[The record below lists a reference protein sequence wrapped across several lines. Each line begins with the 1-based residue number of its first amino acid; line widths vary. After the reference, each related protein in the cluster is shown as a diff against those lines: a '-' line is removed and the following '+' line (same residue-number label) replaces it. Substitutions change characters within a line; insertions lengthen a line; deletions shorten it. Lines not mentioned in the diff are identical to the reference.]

1 MHAEFGV
8 LDKRNTDFGIGNKG
22 GNMLPNVKGI
32 GESYQ
37 NKIFGH
43 TKKEAEKKG
52 SSSVSKN
59 AADKEVA
66 TEQVP
71 VSGDLKTD
79 KLSLSSVANKK
90 TEKKEALTPEDQL
103 SDKAK
108 DYLAKLRKS
117 RKNVD
122 FRISEKGME
131 NNYLAKKT
139 NKEFTIVLTN
149 EEIEKMAT
157 DKAFEKKQL
166 YIIDKTMKDMLK
178 ASLGLGEDNGSGK
191 TNTSDIKD
199 IALKLKEDG
208 STELIAS
215 LEKSSKS
222 AKRIA
227 AEKAKKRETEK
238 LEEKRL
244 EKKQA
249 AEKDKKKIADKSE
262 EKKSEKETVKR
273 VEVKANTIEELVEKM
288 KNIDWDKIPETEK
301 DSE

>member
-1 MHAEFGV
+1 
-8 LDKRNTDFGIGNKG
+8 
-22 GNMLPNVKGI
+22 MLQNVRGT

-52 SSSVSKN
+52 SSSVSKDVVGREAVTN
-59 AADKEVA
+59 QLDVKDDV
-66 TEQVP
+66 
-71 VSGDLKTD
+71 KTD

-90 TEKKEALTPEDQL
+90 TEKGEALSPEDQL

-131 NNYLAKKT
+131 NNYLAKKS

-149 EEIEKMAT
+149 EEIERMAT

-166 YIIDKTMKDMLK
+166 YIIDKTMQDMLK
-178 ASLGLGEDNGSGK
+178 ASLGIGENNGNGK

-222 AKRIA
+222 AKQIA
-227 AEKAKKRETEK
+227 KDKAKKKETEK

-244 EKKQA
+244 EK
-249 AEKDKKKIADKSE
+249 S
-262 EKKSEKETVKR
+262 R
-273 VEVKANTIEELVEKM
+273 
-288 KNIDWDKIPETEK
+288 P
-301 DSE
+301 

>member
-1 MHAEFGV
+1 
-8 LDKRNTDFGIGNKG
+8 
-22 GNMLPNVKGI
+22 MLQNVRGT

-52 SSSVSKN
+52 SSSVSK
-59 AADKEVA
+59 DVA
-66 TEQVP
+66 GREAVTNQAGVKDN
-71 VSGDLKTD
+71 VKTD
-79 KLSLSSVANKK
+79 KLSLSSVASKK
-90 TEKKEALTPEDQL
+90 TEKKEVLTPEDQL

-131 NNYLAKKT
+131 NNYLAKKS

-149 EEIEKMAT
+149 EEIERMAT

-178 ASLGLGEDNGSGK
+178 ASLGIGENNGSGK

-222 AKRIA
+222 AKQIA
-227 AEKAKKRETEK
+227 KDKAKKRETEK

-244 EKKQA
+244 EKKLA
-249 AEKDKKKIADKSE
+249 AEKDKKKVAEKAD
-262 EKKSEKETVKR
+262 EKKEEKETVKR
-273 VEVKANTIEELVEKM
+273 VEVKAKTIEELVEKM
-288 KNIDWDKIPETEK
+288 KNIDWDKVPETEK

>member
-1 MHAEFGV
+1 
-8 LDKRNTDFGIGNKG
+8 
-22 GNMLPNVKGI
+22 MLQNVRGT

-43 TKKEAEKKG
+43 TKKEAEMKG
-52 SSSVSKN
+52 RSSVSK
-59 AADKEVA
+59 AVA
-66 TEQVP
+66 GREAVLD
-71 VSGDLKTD
+71 VKDDVKTD

-90 TEKKEALTPEDQL
+90 TEKGEALSPEDQL

-131 NNYLAKKT
+131 NNYLAKKS

-149 EEIEKMAT
+149 EEIERMAT

-166 YIIDKTMKDMLK
+166 YIIDKTMQDMLK
-178 ASLGLGEDNGSGK
+178 ASLGIGENNGNGK

-222 AKRIA
+222 AKQIA
-227 AEKAKKRETEK
+227 KDKAKKKETEK

-249 AEKDKKKIADKSE
+249 LEKDKKKVAEKAEDK
-262 EKKSEKETVKR
+262 KAEKETVKR
-273 VEVKANTIEELVEKM
+273 VEVKAKTIEELVEKM
-288 KNIDWDKIPETEK
+288 KNIDWDKVPETEK

>member
-1 MHAEFGV
+1 
-8 LDKRNTDFGIGNKG
+8 
-22 GNMLPNVKGI
+22 MLQNVRGT

-37 NKIFGH
+37 NKIFGQ

-52 SSSVSKN
+52 SSSVSK
-59 AADKEVA
+59 EVTGREA
-66 TEQVP
+66 VTNQAGVKDD
-71 VSGDLKTD
+71 VKTD

-90 TEKKEALTPEDQL
+90 TEKGEALSPEDQL

-131 NNYLAKKT
+131 NNYLAKKS

-149 EEIEKMAT
+149 EEIERMAT

-166 YIIDKTMKDMLK
+166 YIIDKTMQDMLK
-178 ASLGLGEDNGSGK
+178 ASLGIGENNGNGK

-222 AKRIA
+222 AKQIA
-227 AEKAKKRETEK
+227 KDKAKKRETEK

-244 EKKQA
+244 EKKLA
-249 AEKDKKKIADKSE
+249 AEKDKKKVAEKAD
-262 EKKSEKETVKR
+262 EKKEEKETVKR
-273 VEVKANTIEELVEKM
+273 VEVKAKTIEELVEKM
-288 KNIDWDKIPETEK
+288 KNIDWDKVPETEK

>member
-1 MHAEFGV
+1 MPNSVF

-222 AKRIA
+222 AKQIA
-227 AEKAKKRETEK
+227 TEKAKK
-238 LEEKRL
+238 
-244 EKKQA
+244 
-249 AEKDKKKIADKSE
+249 
-262 EKKSEKETVKR
+262 
-273 VEVKANTIEELVEKM
+273 
-288 KNIDWDKIPETEK
+288 
-301 DSE
+301 

>member
-1 MHAEFGV
+1 
-8 LDKRNTDFGIGNKG
+8 
-22 GNMLPNVKGI
+22 MLQNVRGT

-52 SSSVSKN
+52 SSSVSK
-59 AADKEVA
+59 DVA
-66 TEQVP
+66 GREAVTNQLDVKDD
-71 VSGDLKTD
+71 VKTD
-79 KLSLSSVANKK
+79 KLSLSSVASK
-90 TEKKEALTPEDQL
+90 
-103 SDKAK
+103 
-108 DYLAKLRKS
+108 KLRKS

-131 NNYLAKKT
+131 NNYLAKKS

-149 EEIEKMAT
+149 EEIERMAT

-178 ASLGLGEDNGSGK
+178 ASLGIGENNGSGK

-222 AKRIA
+222 AKQIA
-227 AEKAKKRETEK
+227 KDKAKKRETEK

-244 EKKQA
+244 EKKLA
-249 AEKDKKKIADKSE
+249 AEKDKKKVAEKAD
-262 EKKSEKETVKR
+262 EKKEEKETVKR
-273 VEVKANTIEELVEKM
+273 VEVKAKTIEELVEKM
-288 KNIDWDKIPETEK
+288 KNIDWDKVPETEK

>member
-1 MHAEFGV
+1 
-8 LDKRNTDFGIGNKG
+8 
-22 GNMLPNVKGI
+22 MLQNVRGT

-37 NKIFGH
+37 NKIFGQ

-178 ASLGLGEDNGSGK
+178 ASLGLGENNGSGK

-222 AKRIA
+222 AKQIA
-227 AEKAKKRETEK
+227 AEKAKRRETEK

-244 EKKQA
+244 EKRQA

-262 EKKSEKETVKR
+262 EKKSEKEKVKR

-301 DSE
+301 DLE

>member
-1 MHAEFGV
+1 
-8 LDKRNTDFGIGNKG
+8 
-22 GNMLPNVKGI
+22 MLQNVRGT

-37 NKIFGH
+37 NKIFGQ

-52 SSSVSKN
+52 SSSVSK
-59 AADKEVA
+59 DVA
-66 TEQVP
+66 GREAVTNQ
-71 VSGDLKTD
+71 SGVKDDGKTD
-79 KLSLSSVANKK
+79 KLSLSSVASKK
-90 TEKKEALTPEDQL
+90 TEKKEVLTPEDQL

-131 NNYLAKKT
+131 NNYLAKKS

-149 EEIEKMAT
+149 EEIERMAT

-178 ASLGLGEDNGSGK
+178 ASLGIGENNGSGK

-222 AKRIA
+222 AKQIA
-227 AEKAKKRETEK
+227 KDKAKKRETEK

-244 EKKQA
+244 EKKLA
-249 AEKDKKKIADKSE
+249 AEKDKKKVAEKAD
-262 EKKSEKETVKR
+262 EKKEEKETVKR
-273 VEVKANTIEELVEKM
+273 VEVKAKTIEELVEKM
-288 KNIDWDKIPETEK
+288 KNIDWDKVPETEK

>member
-1 MHAEFGV
+1 MAGREAV
-8 LDKRNTDFGIGNKG
+8 ID
-22 GNMLPNVKGI
+22 VKDD
-32 GESYQ
+32 
-37 NKIFGH
+37 
-43 TKKEAEKKG
+43 
-52 SSSVSKN
+52 V
-59 AADKEVA
+59 
-66 TEQVP
+66 
-71 VSGDLKTD
+71 KTD

-90 TEKKEALTPEDQL
+90 TEKGEALSPEDQL

-131 NNYLAKKT
+131 NNYLAKKS

-149 EEIEKMAT
+149 EEIERMAT

-166 YIIDKTMKDMLK
+166 YIIDKTMQDMLK
-178 ASLGLGEDNGSGK
+178 ASLGIGENNGNGK

-222 AKRIA
+222 AKQIA
-227 AEKAKKRETEK
+227 KDKAKKKETEK

-249 AEKDKKKIADKSE
+249 LEKDKKKVAEKAEDK
-262 EKKSEKETVKR
+262 KAEKETVKR
-273 VEVKANTIEELVEKM
+273 VEVKAKTIEELVEKM
-288 KNIDWDKIPETEK
+288 KNIDWDKVPETEK

>member
-1 MHAEFGV
+1 
-8 LDKRNTDFGIGNKG
+8 
-22 GNMLPNVKGI
+22 MLQNVRGT

-43 TKKEAEKKG
+43 TKKEAGKKG
-52 SSSVSKN
+52 SSSVSK
-59 AADKEVA
+59 EVTGREA
-66 TEQVP
+66 VID
-71 VSGDLKTD
+71 VKDDVKTD

-90 TEKKEALTPEDQL
+90 TEKGEALSPEDQL

-131 NNYLAKKT
+131 NNYLAKKS

-149 EEIEKMAT
+149 EEIERMAT

-166 YIIDKTMKDMLK
+166 YIIDKTMQDMLK
-178 ASLGLGEDNGSGK
+178 ASLGIGENNGNGK

-222 AKRIA
+222 AKQIA
-227 AEKAKKRETEK
+227 KDKAKKKETEK

-249 AEKDKKKIADKSE
+249 LEKDKKKVAEKAEDK
-262 EKKSEKETVKR
+262 KAEKETVKR
-273 VEVKANTIEELVEKM
+273 VEVKAKTIEELVEKM
-288 KNIDWDKIPETEK
+288 KNIDWDKVPETEK

>member
-1 MHAEFGV
+1 
-8 LDKRNTDFGIGNKG
+8 
-22 GNMLPNVKGI
+22 MLQNVRGT

-37 NKIFGH
+37 NKIFGQ

-52 SSSVSKN
+52 SSSVSK
-59 AADKEVA
+59 DVA
-66 TEQVP
+66 GREAVTEQAGVKDD
-71 VSGDLKTD
+71 VKTD
-79 KLSLSSVANKK
+79 KLSLSSVASKK

-131 NNYLAKKT
+131 NNYLAKKS

-149 EEIEKMAT
+149 EEIERMAT

-178 ASLGLGEDNGSGK
+178 ASLGIGENNGSGK

-222 AKRIA
+222 AKQIA
-227 AEKAKKRETEK
+227 KDKAKKRETEK

-244 EKKQA
+244 EKKLA
-249 AEKDKKKIADKSE
+249 AEKDKKKVAEKAD
-262 EKKSEKETVKR
+262 EKKEEKETVKK
-273 VEVKANTIEELVEKM
+273 VEVKAKTIEELVEKM
-288 KNIDWDKIPETEK
+288 KNIDWDKVPETEK

>member
-1 MHAEFGV
+1 
-8 LDKRNTDFGIGNKG
+8 
-22 GNMLPNVKGI
+22 MLQNVRGT

-37 NKIFGH
+37 NKIFGQ

-52 SSSVSKN
+52 SSSVSK
-59 AADKEVA
+59 DVA
-66 TEQVP
+66 GREAVTEQAGVKDD
-71 VSGDLKTD
+71 GKTD
-79 KLSLSSVANKK
+79 KLSLSSVASKK

-131 NNYLAKKT
+131 NNYLAKKS

-149 EEIEKMAT
+149 EEIERMAT

-178 ASLGLGEDNGSGK
+178 ASLGIGENNGSGK

-222 AKRIA
+222 AKQIA
-227 AEKAKKRETEK
+227 KDKAKKRETEK

-244 EKKQA
+244 EKKLA
-249 AEKDKKKIADKSE
+249 AEKDKKKVAEKAD
-262 EKKSEKETVKR
+262 EKKAEKETVKR
-273 VEVKANTIEELVEKM
+273 VEVKAKTIEELVEKM
-288 KNIDWDKIPETEK
+288 KNIDWDKVPETEK

>member
-1 MHAEFGV
+1 
-8 LDKRNTDFGIGNKG
+8 
-22 GNMLPNVKGI
+22 MLQNVRGT

-43 TKKEAEKKG
+43 MKKEAEKKG
-52 SSSVSKN
+52 SSSVSK
-59 AADKEVA
+59 EVA
-66 TEQVP
+66 GREAVTNQLDVK
-71 VSGDLKTD
+71 VDVKTD

-90 TEKKEALTPEDQL
+90 TEKGEALSPEDQL

-131 NNYLAKKT
+131 NNYLAKKS

-149 EEIEKMAT
+149 EEIERMAT

-166 YIIDKTMKDMLK
+166 YIIDKTMQDMLK
-178 ASLGLGEDNGSGK
+178 ASLGIGENNGNGK

-222 AKRIA
+222 AKQIA
-227 AEKAKKRETEK
+227 KDKAKKKETEK

-249 AEKDKKKIADKSE
+249 LEKDKKKVAEKAEDK
-262 EKKSEKETVKR
+262 KAEKETVKR
-273 VEVKANTIEELVEKM
+273 VEVKAKTIEELVEKM
-288 KNIDWDKIPETEK
+288 KNIDWDKVPETEK

>member
-1 MHAEFGV
+1 
-8 LDKRNTDFGIGNKG
+8 
-22 GNMLPNVKGI
+22 MLQNVRGT

-52 SSSVSKN
+52 SSSVSK
-59 AADKEVA
+59 EVA
-66 TEQVP
+66 GREAVID
-71 VSGDLKTD
+71 VKDDVKTD

-90 TEKKEALTPEDQL
+90 TEKGEALSPEDQL

-131 NNYLAKKT
+131 NNYLAKKS

-149 EEIEKMAT
+149 EEIERMAT

-166 YIIDKTMKDMLK
+166 YIIDKTMQDMMK
-178 ASLGLGEDNGSGK
+178 ASLGIGENNGNGK

-222 AKRIA
+222 AKQIA
-227 AEKAKKRETEK
+227 KDKAKKKETEK

-249 AEKDKKKIADKSE
+249 LEKDKKKVAEKSE
-262 EKKSEKETVKR
+262 DKKAEKETVKR
-273 VEVKANTIEELVEKM
+273 VEVKAKTIEELVEKM
-288 KNIDWDKIPETEK
+288 KNIDWDKVPETEK

>member
-1 MHAEFGV
+1 
-8 LDKRNTDFGIGNKG
+8 
-22 GNMLPNVKGI
+22 MLQNVRGT

-52 SSSVSKN
+52 SSSVSK
-59 AADKEVA
+59 DVA
-66 TEQVP
+66 GREAVTNQAGVKDD
-71 VSGDLKTD
+71 VKTD

-90 TEKKEALTPEDQL
+90 TEKGEALSPEDQL

-131 NNYLAKKT
+131 NNYLAKKS

-149 EEIEKMAT
+149 EEIERMAT

-166 YIIDKTMKDMLK
+166 YIIDKTMQDMLK
-178 ASLGLGEDNGSGK
+178 ASLGIGENNGSGK

-199 IALKLKEDG
+199 IALTLKEDG

-222 AKRIA
+222 AKQIA
-227 AEKAKKRETEK
+227 KDKEKKRETEK

-244 EKKQA
+244 EKKLA
-249 AEKDKKKIADKSE
+249 AEKDKKKVAEKAD
-262 EKKSEKETVKR
+262 EKKAEKETVKR
-273 VEVKANTIEELVEKM
+273 VEVKAKTIEELVEKM
-288 KNIDWDKIPETEK
+288 KNIDWDKVPETEK